1 MVVDEPAGARLNMP
15 IPGKKGSADAG
26 RPYDRRVSTGD
37 FDSRALRTASSAE
50 SFPWLAR
57 LVTLIRITADGV
69 VTQAKS
75 DGEKRALLGGADD
88 RDLLLA
94 AWPGEWSQDVFVVDD
109 LKAARL
115 ALGLPRTKATPVV
128 TAPAPAPTGFAAYHR
143 GGLPGGLWQRLA
155 ELADLPVEGQR
166 KIAGKGGYRPAR
178 AAVALFQRSD
188 LAPDVRHALLEG
200 SSSWLA
206 EDLLATGQC
215 TAREV
220 LELVERFT
228 ESAKILDAA
237 LCRQN
242 TRDAVRR
249 RLAQLSYVE
258 AARLWLDNHVSS
270 VQRPELAAAIL
281 PVALSKPADLPRA
294 DAYGS
299 ARYERAALVRSLA
312 AELPADQRL
321 ELLRDRQHGA
331 AAQQAFLAD
340 TDLTDDELTEC
351 LPEITRRQS
360 PVAADSIPA
369 LVEHVQR
376 FPRLIELAGDS
387 LRQAIAQLV
396 ADGWSPAQVGR
407 AGRWDVLTAITR
419 IADGPD
425 LVDALAEAAVSDR
438 TEVAGTDAPTT
449 PWRDP
454 RRYELIELLLGKT
467 TISDR
472 QIRFLLDR
480 LTVSEIDDLCRSAR
494 KHGRLNRLCAEALRA
509 RRPTTAV
516 LASPEALQ
524 QPELPT
530 DEQLAVAP
538 DPRSVLRDMLRARSG
553 NWDRVIHHA
562 LSSVYMTDELAWQ
575 LPVKALEDHPVY
587 GPRLAAQVTQI
598 CGNSPS
604 RWQTFAESWSQPT
617 QLLASTL
624 FRRLRQTN

>member
-1 MVVDEPAGARLNMP
+1 V
-15 IPGKKGSADAG
+15 DAG
-26 RPYDRRVSTGD
+26 RPYDSRVSAGN
-37 FDSRALRTASSAE
+37 FDSRALRTASSAG

-57 LVTLIRITADGV
+57 LVTLIRVTADGV

-75 DGEKRALLGGADD
+75 DAEKRAMVGGADD

-94 AWPGEWSQDVFVVDD
+94 AWPGDWSQDVFVVDD

-115 ALGLPRTKATPVV
+115 ALGLPRRKATPAT
-128 TAPAPAPTGFAAYHR
+128 TAPVPAPAGFAADHR

-155 ELADLPVEGQR
+155 ELADLPAEGQR
-166 KIAGKGGYRPAR
+166 KIAGNGGYQSAR

-215 TAREV
+215 TTREV
-220 LELVERFT
+220 LDLVERFP

-237 LCRQN
+237 LGRED
-242 TRDAVRR
+242 TVDAVRQ
-249 RLAQLSYVE
+249 RLARLPYME
-258 AARLWLDNHVSS
+258 AARLWLDNHAWS
-270 VQRPELAAAIL
+270 VQRPGLAAAIL
-281 PVALSKPADLPRA
+281 PVALSKPADMPRG

-299 ARYERAALVRSLA
+299 ARYERAAVVRSLA

-321 ELLRDRQHGA
+321 ELLRDQQHGA
-331 AAQQAFLAD
+331 AAQQAFLAG
-340 TDLTDDELTEC
+340 TDLTDNELTAC

-360 PVAADSIPA
+360 PVAADSFPA
-369 LVEHVQR
+369 VVEYVQR

-387 LRQAIAQLV
+387 IRRAIAQLV
-396 ADGWSPAQVGR
+396 ADGWSPAEVGR

-419 IADGPD
+419 IADGAD
-425 LVDALAEAAVSDR
+425 LVGALAEAAVSDR
-438 TEVAGTDAPTT
+438 TEVAGTDASTM
-449 PWRDP
+449 PWRNP
-454 RRYELIELLLGKT
+454 QRYELIELLLGKT
-467 TISDR
+467 AISDR
-472 QIRFLLDR
+472 QIRFLLAR
-480 LTVSEIDDLCRSAR
+480 LTVTEIDDLCQSAR
-494 KHGRLNRLCAEALRA
+494 KRSRLSRLCAEALRT
-509 RRPTTAV
+509 RRPTAAAP
-516 LASPEALQ
+516 LSPEAPQ

-530 DEQLAVAP
+530 DDQLAVTP
-538 DPRSVLRDMLRARSG
+538 DPRSVLRDMLGARSG

-562 LSSVYMTDELAWQ
+562 LSSAYMTDELAWQ
-575 LPVKALEDHPVY
+575 LTVKALEDHPVY

-624 FRRLRQTN
+624 FKRLRQTSSDNPAEGERQS